1 MILQTVILSLAMT
14 SPHSLLEDA
23 ETAFAAEN
31 WSEAALALDSYIQEA
46 NVPSPE
52 AMYDRGIAHY
62 NLGEFEV
69 AAQAFDNAM
78 EASNDTI
85 LKSYSA
91 FNLGNAVYNKTMQQL
106 EGTGTEAPSDE
117 DLIALEDAQKQIKQ
131 VLQSYRSAI
140 ASDATD
146 MDARAN
152 GELAWQMLQQLD
164 QMQEQMEEEKQKQ
177 EQQQQDDQQ
186 DQEQNDESA
195 DQEEDNQEKKDD
207 GSSDEEQQKK
217 DSEQSDQ
224 QQDGEQS
231 EQKQDGEQS
240 EQDHQDSEQSEEQQD
255 GEQSDQGKQQESDE
269 QQFEQTPKDGEL
281 ESTDENMNKG
291 KDSPS
296 EVKEEGERLSESEAD
311 RLLQLIRDKEQQR
324 RKALAARR
332 AENRTSTG
340 KDW

>member
-23 ETAFAAEN
+23 ETAFASEN

-195 DQEEDNQEKKDD
+195 DQEEDNPEKKDD

-217 DSEQSDQ
+217 DSEQSEQ
-224 QQDGEQS
+224 QQEGEQS

-240 EQDHQDSEQSEEQQD
+240 EQDQQDSEQSEEQQD

-269 QQFEQTPKDGEL
+269 QQSEQTPKDGEL
-281 ESTDENMNKG
+281 ESTDEDMNKG